1 MNYRIN
7 KIRKR
12 YSTNKKPAKEIFLPS
27 LRPKIL
33 SNNKKKQNINISSS
47 AQNPKNK
54 LNNINNSIKKQEKNN
69 NKPSIFFKNQKP
81 YSGTLSNKKN
91 NYIINLKVPKRNNIP
106 NSYERDIL
114 TANPSIIGDKSIFK
128 NYNENNPNLRYIDK
142 NIIHEE
148 NIKENIE
155 LKYQNNKVKNRKIYR
170 KIGFGTSKSS
180 PRISSIKVIPDPF
193 ENQKQKEM
201 NVLSNKV
208 KVLFSYGDYNN
219 LNNNISNHI
228 FKIKRISQTNSDVK
242 NFKDYNNSLNNDKN
256 FQFNLPSLIGPTLIQ
271 SPEAKNLLIKAV
283 DKLNSELIKK
293 HPNLKSANLN
303 NQLSESYIKN
313 KLGPRLSKNV
323 SKRSLNNSFKYS
335 INNNSI
341 IKLNED
347 KRQLKPKSKC
357 FISYAYI
364 DYPNLEHR
372 KEMEDF
378 HCIKQALGKR
388 NNLSYFAIFDGHGG
402 KEVASFLSV
411 NFHHF
416 LIDEINNI
424 KFGIND
430 QENINNIIECI
441 KVAFMKIDQKILSND
456 NLVND
461 VGSTATLIIIY
472 YNNLR
477 ENFFESNEIKE
488 VERTLI
494 CANIGDS
501 CGYLITKSKISLI
514 TKSHKCED
522 PSEVQRIRDNGG
534 IVFQGRIFGK
544 LILTRTIGDK
554 EMKKYGVIPTPDF
567 FTKKIEKDDL
577 FVIIGSDGIWDVVNE
592 EEIFK
597 MGNEKELSSEAF
609 SKKIMDIA
617 KKRDTRDNSSCIV
630 IKLNKNI

>member
-69 NKPSIFFKNQKP
+69 NRPSIFFKNQKP

-180 PRISSIKVIPDPF
+180 PRISSIKVI
-193 ENQKQKEM
+193 
-201 NVLSNKV
+201 V

-228 FKIKRISQTNSDVK
+228 FKIKRISQTNSDIK

-335 INNNSI
+335 INNSSI

-402 KEVASFLSV
+402 KEVASYLSI
-411 NFHHF
+411 NLHHF

-441 KVAFMKIDQKILSND
+441 KGMYK
-456 NLVND
+456 
-461 VGSTATLIIIY
+461 
-472 YNNLR
+472 
-477 ENFFESNEIKE
+477 
-488 VERTLI
+488 
-494 CANIGDS
+494 
-501 CGYLITKSKISLI
+501 
-514 TKSHKCED
+514 
-522 PSEVQRIRDNGG
+522 
-534 IVFQGRIFGK
+534 
-544 LILTRTIGDK
+544 
-554 EMKKYGVIPTPDF
+554 
-567 FTKKIEKDDL
+567 
-577 FVIIGSDGIWDVVNE
+577 
-592 EEIFK
+592 
-597 MGNEKELSSEAF
+597 
-609 SKKIMDIA
+609 
-617 KKRDTRDNSSCIV
+617 SCIYE
-630 IKLNKNI
+630 NRPKNFI

>member
-155 LKYQNNKVKNRKIYR
+155 LKYQNNKAKNRKIYR

-303 NQLSESYIKN
+303 NQL
-313 KLGPRLSKNV
+313 P
-323 SKRSLNNSFKYS
+323 
-335 INNNSI
+335 
-341 IKLNED
+341 
-347 KRQLKPKSKC
+347 
-357 FISYAYI
+357 
-364 DYPNLEHR
+364 
-372 KEMEDF
+372 
-378 HCIKQALGKR
+378 
-388 NNLSYFAIFDGHGG
+388 
-402 KEVASFLSV
+402 
-411 NFHHF
+411 
-416 LIDEINNI
+416 
-424 KFGIND
+424 
-430 QENINNIIECI
+430 
-441 KVAFMKIDQKILSND
+441 
-456 NLVND
+456 
-461 VGSTATLIIIY
+461 
-472 YNNLR
+472 
-477 ENFFESNEIKE
+477 
-488 VERTLI
+488 
-494 CANIGDS
+494 
-501 CGYLITKSKISLI
+501 
-514 TKSHKCED
+514 
-522 PSEVQRIRDNGG
+522 
-534 IVFQGRIFGK
+534 
-544 LILTRTIGDK
+544 
-554 EMKKYGVIPTPDF
+554 
-567 FTKKIEKDDL
+567 
-577 FVIIGSDGIWDVVNE
+577 
-592 EEIFK
+592 
-597 MGNEKELSSEAF
+597 
-609 SKKIMDIA
+609 
-617 KKRDTRDNSSCIV
+617 
-630 IKLNKNI
+630 

>member
-69 NKPSIFFKNQKP
+69 NRPSIFFKNQKP

-335 INNNSI
+335 INNSSI

-402 KEVASFLSV
+402 KEVASYLSI
-411 NFHHF
+411 NLHHF

-441 KVAFMKIDQKILSND
+441 KVAFMKIDQKILSNE

-501 CGYLITKSKISLI
+501 CGYLITKSKISQI

-554 EMKKYGVIPTPDF
+554 EMKKYGVTPTSDF